1 MSARSKRTALWA
13 TGLVAAGLVIMPA
26 SAQDGAQPRDVPE
39 GFVVPGPAP
48 TNAPDSPA
56 LAPGAQPQEIPEGF
70 VVPGPPPTN
79 APEAGAA
86 DQAPPAAANPMSFA
100 IAPHEGTTDWPCVQR
115 RVETLTPAQLW
126 AGPDLALADG
136 VQRTPEMRRLVG
148 TVIARRLPLA
158 EAEATVADF
167 VASLPEANR
176 EATATALFEDLLAAL
191 NAERSQV
198 MEGIER
204 YGAKQKE
211 LATRLREENASFF
224 AMQREEGAD
233 AAAVEEARQALVW
246 DTRIFNE
253 RRSSLTYVCEVPTMI
268 EQRAF
273 ALGRAISRAL

>member
-1 MSARSKRTALWA
+1 MSARSTRIALWA
-13 TGLVAAGLVIMPA
+13 TVFATGLALMPA
-26 SAQDGAQPRDVPE
+26 GAQDGAQPRDVPE

-48 TNAPDSPA
+48 TNAPESPA

-70 VVPGPPPTN
+70 VVPGPAPTN
-79 APEAGAA
+79 APEAGTA
-86 DQAPPAAANPMSFA
+86 DQGAPASDPMSFA
-100 IAPHEGTTDWPCVQR
+100 IAPQQGTTDWPCVQR

-126 AGPDLALADG
+126 AGPDLALADD
-136 VQRTPEMRRLVG
+136 VQRTPAMRTLVG

-158 EAEATVADF
+158 EAEAMVADF
-167 VASLPEANR
+167 VTSLPEEERDA
-176 EATATALFEDLLAAL
+176 AAAALFEDLLAAL

-211 LATRLREENASFF
+211 LATRLRQENASFF
-224 AMQREEGAD
+224 ALQREQGAD
-233 AAAVEEARQALVW
+233 AAAVEDARQSMVW

-253 RRSSLTYVCEVPTMI
+253 RRASLTYVCEVPTMI